1 MGLWSFIDSGLQD
14 FLRDDMGNVIKI
26 KGTQGDAEE
35 WLITEGDETTDWTNE
50 GTRYWNWEHDDD

>member
-50 GTRYWNWEHDDD
+50 GTRYWNWESDDD